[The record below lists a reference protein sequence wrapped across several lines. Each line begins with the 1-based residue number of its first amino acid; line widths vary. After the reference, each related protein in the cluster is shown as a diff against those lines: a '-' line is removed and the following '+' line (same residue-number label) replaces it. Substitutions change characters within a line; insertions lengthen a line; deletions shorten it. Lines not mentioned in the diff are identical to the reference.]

1 MNRRWYYLG
10 VAIVAAS
17 VPFHQPL
24 LIVIGFLVLV
34 VIGTTDIWSTFCLR
48 QLRYQRHFSE
58 ERVLFGE
65 AVTLSLSLENAKI
78 LPLPWVEI
86 EDTLPRALTLANQK
100 LRVGI
105 VGDTATLD
113 NLFSTRW
120 YERVTRRYTI
130 QCNARGVHK
139 FGPMVLRSGDVFG
152 FLSNEESTEYLQYLL
167 VYPLVVPLTRFSLPA
182 RHPFGDRRA
191 PRRLLED
198 PSRVIGVR
206 DYAYGDNLRRVHWK
220 ATARTMQMQSK
231 VYEATTTYTM
241 ALFLN
246 VSGQFDSIY
255 GLQLSILELAICAA
269 ASVAD
274 WALNEGYSVGLYAN
288 TLMFMPEEQL
298 HAETEQEGEVVPGL
312 DATMA
317 SLMKRRRIH
326 LPPSSSVEQR
336 RRIMDVLARIQ
347 PYFGSTLEEVI
358 QAERSNLPAGTTI
371 VIVTS
376 TISERLLDALIR
388 LKQAGHAVSILYVG
402 DSPNP
407 MRLAGLTIYSIGGT
421 ETWQKLVAE
430 YSILDDS
437 VAKNTQGN
445 DSKQLEPMGM
455 GFDL

>member
-10 VAIVAAS
+10 LAIVIAS

-24 LIVIGFLVLV
+24 LIVIGFLVLA

-78 LPLPWVEI
+78 LPLPWVEV
-86 EDTLPRALTLANQK
+86 EDTLPRALTLAHQK

-113 NLFSTRW
+113 TLFSTRW

-139 FGPMVLRSGDVFG
+139 FGPTVLRSGDVFG

-191 PRRLLED
+191 PQRLLED
-198 PSRVIGVR
+198 PARVIGIR
-206 DYAYGDNLRRVHWK
+206 DYVYGDSLRRVHWK
-220 ATARTMQMQSK
+220 ATARIMQMQSK

-255 GLQLSILELAICAA
+255 GLQLDILELAICAT

-288 TLMFMPEEQL
+288 TLMFKPEEQL
-298 HAETEQEGEVVPGL
+298 HAEDEQEGDVAQGL

-326 LPPSSSVEQR
+326 LPPSSSVDQR

-358 QAERSNLPAGTTI
+358 QTERTNLPAGTTI
-371 VIVTS
+371 VIITS
-376 TISERLLDALIR
+376 TISERLLDTLIR
-388 LKQAGHAVSILYVG
+388 LKQAGHAVSILYAG

-421 ETWQKLVAE
+421 ETWQKLAAE
-430 YSILDDS
+430 YSILDES
-437 VAKNTQGN
+437 VAKDTQDGN
-445 DSKQLEPMGM
+445 PKQLAPVGM
-455 GFDL
+455 RFDL

>member
-10 VAIVAAS
+10 LAIAVAS

-48 QLRYQRHFSE
+48 HLRYQRHFSE

-65 AVTLSLSLENAKI
+65 TVTLSLSLENGKI

-86 EDTLPRALTLANQK
+86 EDTLPRALTLAHQK

-139 FGPMVLRSGDVFG
+139 FGPTVLRSGDVFG

-182 RHPFGDRRA
+182 RHPFGDRRT

-206 DYAYGDNLRRVHWK
+206 DYAYGDSLRRVHWK

-298 HAETEQEGEVVPGL
+298 HAEAEQEGEVVPGL

-376 TISERLLDALIR
+376 TISERLLDTLIR
-388 LKQAGHAVSILYVG
+388 LKQAGHAVSILYAG
-402 DSPNP
+402 DLPNP
-407 MRLAGLTIYSIGGT
+407 MRLAGLTIYTIGGT
-421 ETWQKLVAE
+421 ETWQKLAAE

-445 DSKQLEPMGM
+445 NSKQLESVGM